1 MIKFQLDNA
10 EKIFTKKSILFA
22 TFLGG
27 PLVAGFLIYKN
38 YKVFGKYETAQKSLI
53 IGIVCTIALLSVIFL
68 IPGNTLDKL
77 PNHLIPFVYTGI
89 LALIINK
96 YQDKLINEYLERGG
110 PKASGWVAAGYGF
123 VSLIILLLFM
133 IPIAISLPQ
142 SGYEKESKIY
152 EKVLLH
158 SSKKLD
164 IKISE
169 KIIGAIRQTEYLDVN
184 QESDLFLNEE
194 NNQYILKFVLLDFA
208 SLSDS
213 IFLHDFNLFENI
225 LNSEAHLDKKIK
237 IGFTNPLLTQTKDLP
252 YVSVPEQ
259 EISNETPEP
268 YNELSKLQRYQINLS
283 QSIYYN
289 STMPL
294 SDVKI
299 VAESIRKLK
308 TYFPENQ
315 PLDLIFTNNGDF
327 YITKFFVNP
336 ASWDNFPNKDRL
348 KSTIGYFKNAGV
360 KKEIK
365 IVIING
371 LDFREKEI

>member
-1 MIKFQLDNA
+1 MDNS

-27 PLVAGFLIYKN
+27 PLVAGFLIFKN
-38 YKVFGKYETAQKSLI
+38 YKVFRKYETAQKALI
-53 IGIVCTIALLSVIFL
+53 ISIVCTIITFSGIFL
-68 IPGNTLDKL
+68 IPSNIIDKFPNT
-77 PNHLIPFVYTGI
+77 LIPFIYTGI
-89 LALIINK
+89 IALIINK
-96 YQDKLINEYLERGG
+96 YQDNLINEYLASGG
-110 PKASGWVAAGYGF
+110 LKASNWVVAGY
-123 VSLIILLLFM
+123 SLVGLIIILLFI

-152 EKVLLH
+152 NKVLLH

-169 KIIGAIRQTEYLDVN
+169 KIIDAIQQTEYMDVN

-194 NNQYILKFVLLDFA
+194 NNQYILKFVLTNFA

-213 IFLHDFNLFENI
+213 LFLHDFNLFENI
-225 LNSEAHLDKKIK
+225 LNSKANIDKKIK
-237 IGFTNPLLTQTKDLP
+237 VRFTNPLLTQTKNLP
-252 YVSVPEQ
+252 YVPTE
-259 EISNETPEP
+259 EPKISNETPNP
-268 YNELSKLQRYQINLS
+268 YDELSKLQRYQINLS
-283 QSIYYN
+283 QSVYYN

-299 VAESIRKLK
+299 IAESIQKLK

-315 PLDLIFTNNGDF
+315 PLDIIFINNGDF
-327 YITKFFVNP
+327 YVTKFFVNP
-336 ASWDNFPNKDRL
+336 VIWDNFPNKDKL
-348 KSTIGYFKNAGV
+348 KSTIGYFKNVGIN
-360 KKEIK
+360 KEIK

-371 LDFREKEI
+371 QDYREKEI

>member
-1 MIKFQLDNA
+1 MDNSQ
-10 EKIFTKKSILFA
+10 KIFTKKSILFA
-22 TFLGG
+22 SFLGG

-38 YKVFGKYETAQKSLI
+38 YRVFEKYETAQKSLI
-53 IGIVCTIALLSVIFL
+53 ISIVCTIIIFSGIFL
-68 IPGNTLDKL
+68 IPSNIIDKF
-77 PNHLIPFVYTGI
+77 PNSLIPFIYTGI
-89 LALIINK
+89 IALIINK
-96 YQDKLINEYLERGG
+96 YQDNLINDYLANGG
-110 PKASGWVAAGYGF
+110 LKASNWVAAGY
-123 VSLIILLLFM
+123 SLVGLIIILLFI

-152 EKVLLH
+152 NKVLLH

-169 KIIGAIRQTEYLDVN
+169 RIIAAIKQTEFMDVN

-194 NNQYILKFVLLDFA
+194 NNQYILKFVLPNFA

-213 IFLHDFNLFENI
+213 LFLHDFNLFENI
-225 LNSEAHLDKKIK
+225 LNSTANLDKKISVRF
-237 IGFTNPLLTQTKDLP
+237 INPMLTVTKNLP
-252 YVSVPEQ
+252 YVPIDEPKVPKDSQ
-259 EISNETPEP
+259 KP
-268 YNELSKLQRYQINLS
+268 YAGLVNLQRYHINLS

-299 VAESIRKLK
+299 IAESIKKLK

-315 PLDLIFTNNGDF
+315 PLDIIFTNNGDF
-327 YITKFFVNP
+327 YVTKFFINP
-336 ASWDNFPNKDRL
+336 ASWDNFPYNDKL
-348 KSTIGYFKNAGV
+348 KSTIGYFRNAGI
-360 KKEIK
+360 KKEIR

-371 LDFREKEI
+371 QDNREKEL